1 MKTCALSLSL
11 AALALAA
18 PSAHAELIYA
28 TTLEGTLITFDSGAP
43 QTILRGVSIS
53 GMQANE
59 VVRGIDIR
67 PATNELYALGSFSRL
82 YRVDPVTGA
91 ATQVGSQFSTPLN
104 GSQFGFDFNPT
115 VDRIRIVS
123 DADQNLRINPI
134 TGAIASVDGSLAYGA
149 GDSGFGLNPNVI
161 ASAYTNNFAGALTT
175 TLYGVDSARDALVI
189 QNPPNS
195 GGLVTVGFLGTDVT
209 DMSGFDISGV
219 TGTAYMAIRD
229 ASLSRSTF
237 WSINL
242 ATGQGTMIGEI
253 GGGAILTGLTVVPT
267 PGSLALLGLGGL
279 AAFRRR
285 R

>member
-1 MKTCALSLSL
+1 MKLHVLSLSL
-11 AALALAA
+11 AALAGAA
-18 PSAHAELIYA
+18 SARAELIFA
-28 TTLEGTLITFDSGAP
+28 TTLEGTLITFDSAAP
-43 QTILRGVSIS
+43 QTILRGVAIS
-53 GMQANE
+53 GMQSNE
-59 VVRGIDIR
+59 VVRGLDVR

-82 YRVDPVTGA
+82 YKIDANTGA

-123 DADQNLRINPI
+123 DADQNLRVNPI
-134 TGAIASVDGSLAYGA
+134 TGAVASVDGSLAYAA
-149 GDSGFGLNPNVI
+149 GDSGFGLNPNVV

-195 GGLVTVGFLGTDVT
+195 GGLITVGFLGTDVT
-209 DMSGFDISGV
+209 DMAGFDISGT

-229 ASLSRSTF
+229 ASLARSTL
-237 WSINL
+237 WQVDL
-242 ATGQGTMIGEI
+242 ATGHGTMLGEI
-253 GGGAILTGLTVVPT
+253 GGGAILTGLTVVPA

-279 AAFRRR
+279 AAARRR

>member
-1 MKTCALSLSL
+1 MSALP
-11 AALALAA
+11 A
-18 PSAHAELIYA
+18 PY
-28 TTLEGTLITFDSGAP
+28 P
-43 QTILRGVSIS
+43 
-53 GMQANE
+53 
-59 VVRGIDIR
+59 IR
-67 PATNELYALGSFSRL
+67 
-82 YRVDPVTGA
+82 
-91 ATQVGSQFSTPLN
+91 
-104 GSQFGFDFNPT
+104 
-115 VDRIRIVS
+115 
-123 DADQNLRINPI
+123 
-134 TGAIASVDGSLAYGA
+134 
-149 GDSGFGLNPNVI
+149 
-161 ASAYTNNFAGALTT
+161 T

-195 GGLVTVGFLGTDVT
+195 GGVVTVGFLGTDVT

-237 WSINL
+237 WSIDL